1 MPRKPKEPHVLRSM
15 RNLYGLSQSKLASM
29 VGCSPMTIKQI
40 EAGTLRP
47 SADLAHRIYIAT
59 WLDPEQLIENS
70 MPELP
75 RSPMGEPLT
84 PETPQLIGRT
94 HREAESINNL
104 SASKRHY
111 AAVIDLLL
119 DSSISGNKLWALRV
133 AFRAAIERLIADFE
147 LEPAIK
153 ELLAKRWASQDL
165 WRELYVKA
173 NAPEL
178 TNTNPVTIPPAQV
191 RKVQRPRKEQKK
203 QPVSPNRATRAGKSP
218 RT

>member
-1 MPRKPKEPHVLRSM
+1 MPRKPKRLHVLHTL
-15 RNLYGLSQSKLASM
+15 RNLYGLSQPKLAGM

-94 HREAESINNL
+94 HREGEGLNKLAE
-104 SASKRHY
+104 SKRHY
-111 AAVIDLLL
+111 AALIDLLL
-119 DSSISGNKLWALRV
+119 DSSIPKNKLWALRV
-133 AFRAAIERLIADFE
+133 AFRAAIERLISDFE
-147 LEPAIK
+147 LEAAIK
-153 ELLAKRWASQDL
+153 ELLTKRWASQDL

-173 NAPEL
+173 NAPESV
-178 TNTNPVTIPPAQV
+178 NANGAIIPPAQV
-191 RKVQRPRKEQKK
+191 RKVHRPRKEQKK
-203 QPVSPNRATRAGKSP
+203 QSTSPHRATRAGKSP